1 MAVARMSVDRQL
13 TFEILLYLNIF
24 YYCLYAGM
32 QALFLLI
39 KYVYVQDMGNAVT
52 NLTITHTS
60 GKIQHSGKLANLG
73 FFKAKNLQF
82 WYKIS

>member
-52 NLTITHTS
+52 ILTITNQRQNTTF
-60 GKIQHSGKLANLG
+60 GQIG
-73 FFKAKNLQF
+73 QF
-82 WYKIS
+82 RLFQS